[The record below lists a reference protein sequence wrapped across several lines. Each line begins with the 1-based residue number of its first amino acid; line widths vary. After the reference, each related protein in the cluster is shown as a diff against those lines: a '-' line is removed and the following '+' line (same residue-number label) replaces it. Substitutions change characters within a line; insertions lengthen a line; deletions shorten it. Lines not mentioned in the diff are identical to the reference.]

1 VIELRSISAKRWGM
15 LLVGLVCFGFGIAL
29 MKRADLGL
37 SPWEVL
43 ADGISK
49 RTGLAIGTVSI
60 LIGPPILLLWLPLG
74 EKPGVGTLLN
84 IVLIGLVTNFS
95 LSFLPMLQAWP
106 VRGVLMALGILV
118 IGIGSGLYLSTK
130 LGPGPRDGLMTALA
144 RKTGWSLRWTR
155 TGIEVAVLALGV
167 LLGGTVGLGTLA
179 FALGIG
185 QVVQPALKLAKQ
197 LAE

>member
-1 VIELRSISAKRWGM
+1 M
-15 LLVGLVCFGFGIAL
+15 LLVGLACFGFGIAL

-49 RTGLAIGTVSI
+49 RTGLAIGTISI

-84 IVLIGLVTNFS
+84 ILLIGLVTNLS
-95 LSFLPMLQAWP
+95 LSFLPLLQAWP
-106 VRGVLMALGILV
+106 IRAVQMALGILV

-185 QVVQPALKLAKQ
+185 QVVQPALKLAKRY
-197 LAE
+197 ADE

>member
-1 VIELRSISAKRWGM
+1 MRRWG
-15 LLVGLVCFGFGIAL
+15 LLVLGLVCFGFGIAL

-49 RTGLAIGTVSI
+49 RSGLAIGTVSI

-84 IVLIGLVTNFS
+84 IVLIGLVTNFC
-95 LSFLPMLQAWP
+95 LSFLPLLEALP
-106 VRGVLMALGILV
+106 VRAVQMAVGIVV
-118 IGIGSGLYLSTK
+118 IGLGSGLYLSTK
-130 LGPGPRDGLMTALA
+130 LGPGPRDGLMTALS
-144 RKTGWSLRWTR
+144 RKTGWSMRWTR
-155 TGIEVAVLALGV
+155 TGIEITVLALGF

-185 QVVQPALKLAKQ
+185 QVVQPALKMARKISD
-197 LAE
+197 A

>member
-1 VIELRSISAKRWGM
+1 MSARRWVL
-15 LLVGLVCFGFGIAL
+15 LLVGLACFGFGIAL
-29 MKRADLGL
+29 MKRAELGL

-43 ADGISK
+43 ADGISR

-84 IVLIGLVTNFS
+84 ILLIGLVTNAS
-95 LSFLPMLQAWP
+95 LSLLPLLQAWP
-106 VRGVLMALGILV
+106 LRSAFMVLGILV
-118 IGIGSGLYLSTK
+118 IGIGSGLYLSTR
-130 LGPGPRDGLMTALA
+130 LGPGPRDGLMTALS

-185 QVVQPALKLAKQ
+185 QVVQPALKVAKRY
-197 LAE
+197 AGE